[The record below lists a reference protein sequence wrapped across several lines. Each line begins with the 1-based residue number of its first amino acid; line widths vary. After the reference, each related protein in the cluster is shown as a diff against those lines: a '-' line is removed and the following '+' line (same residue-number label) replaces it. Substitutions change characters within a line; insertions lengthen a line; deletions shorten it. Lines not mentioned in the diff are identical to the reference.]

1 MLTAAHPARR
11 EVEVKYRVGDPS
23 ALLAALARAG
33 VDLADSY
40 GQDDQAY
47 APAAWAYGMSKIGIP
62 FARLRSQHGK
72 VLFTVKVPQA
82 NEMDCAE
89 QETVVADRAVMHE
102 ALLLMGWV
110 PTVRIQKDRRVG
122 VWADAQVC
130 VDVVDTLGTFV
141 ELERMV
147 GEHESSLD
155 VQDRLDRQIQ
165 ALGVPV
171 QRVTQT
177 YDSLLRG
184 AA

>member
-1 MLTAAHPARR
+1 MLAAAHPARR

-23 ALLAALARAG
+23 ALLAALARTG
-33 VDLADSY
+33 VDLADPY

-47 APAAWAYGMSKIGIP
+47 APAAWSYGKSKIGIP
-62 FARLRSQHGK
+62 FARLRSQHGQA
-72 VLFTVKVPQA
+72 LFTVKVPRA
-82 NEMDCAE
+82 NEMDCVE
-89 QETVVADRAVMHE
+89 QETVVADRAAMHE

-110 PTVRIQKDRRVG
+110 PTVRIVKDRRVG

-130 VDVVDTLGTFV
+130 VDVVETLGTFV
-141 ELERMV
+141 ELELMV
-147 GEHESSLD
+147 GEDESSLD
-155 VQDRLDRQIQ
+155 VQERLDRQVQ